1 MPSEYR
7 YSHHARRAMTHARL
21 LVQQFRHPRMDTGHI
36 FVGVMLTR
44 GSIGWRVLND
54 MGLDA
59 EQAAVYL
66 KSMTL
71 PVDIALE
78 TPPHD
83 AALDISLDL
92 AGDESTW
99 LGHHYVG
106 TEHLLLGITRT
117 NVGNASDLMHY
128 LGITSEQIRRKV
140 KAALREG
147 EYEYSLDLARRDAKL
162 SELSKRVIN
171 AAEQMAVSEDHETV
185 GVGHLLLILARE
197 HRSVVSIL
205 LNTADFQEDLLESFI
220 KKQDQIATTSIEAL
234 LAHAGEIAQDWAN
247 HYIGTEH
254 LMIALALDQAG
265 AVLLEH
271 LNIEPSV
278 IKRKVESKLR
288 TAR

>member
-1 MPSEYR
+1 MPSVYR

-36 FVGVMLTR
+36 FVGVMLTK
-44 GSIGWRVLND
+44 GSIGWRVLSD

-59 EQAAVYL
+59 QQASVYL
-66 KSMTL
+66 KSMTMQL
-71 PVDIALE
+71 DEALAS
-78 TPPHD
+78 PPHD

-92 AGDESTW
+92 AGDESLW

-117 NVGNASDLMHY
+117 NLGNASDLMHY
-128 LGITSEQIRRKV
+128 LGITSEQVRRRV

-162 SELSKRVIN
+162 SELSRRVIN
-171 AAEQMAVSEDHETV
+171 AAEQMAVAQDHETV

-205 LNTADFQEDLLESFI
+205 LNSAGLDEGQLEAFI
-220 KKQDQIATTSIEAL
+220 REQDHIATTSIETL
-234 LAHAGEIAQDWAN
+234 LARAGEIAQDWAN

-254 LMIALALDQAG
+254 LMIALTLDQAG
-265 AVLLEH
+265 TNLMERLK
-271 LNIEPSV
+271 IEPSV

-288 TAR
+288 AAR